1 MSRGHGLTASVTS
14 LQAIGPQD
22 IYLTSEDQKNS
33 VWEPEIK
40 RHSDFAVYQRA
51 YRVQG
56 PFINS
61 TIKETLKT
69 QTMGDLISN
78 AWLKCTLPKLPLP
91 DNPIIPN
98 VEYTFPNPDYDS
110 ISVEDVRNQY
120 IGYKVS
126 NVLIEVQHGLGDG
139 YANVILN
146 DMETSD
152 YTFTPNFGVA
162 TTNVLYGDANS
173 IDTFVADAD
182 FKDQTSNV
190 GFSNV
195 QTSAGAFNKVFIK
208 FGLVLDD
215 AVYVDQI
222 GRAII
227 DKVEFRIGNYT
238 VQTLYRDWYSIRD
251 QLFNNYEQ
259 KEALKYMINGGQDFG
274 QLPSSNVATGPID
287 LFIPLD
293 LFFSHRGN
301 YTAADGRKPYFP
313 LCACSNQEVELSITF
328 SKQTYFTFLETIFKN
343 STDDGVPPFD
353 LENVELV
360 FEMIDVTPEEQN
372 FWRNG
377 TYTLKIPRIIRQPKQ
392 FFLVGDDSLSVEFI
406 PEGLVK
412 MTTWFFRSTLFENEN
427 DDTYY
432 QQRFNFSTNL
442 TTNVQTQDEFN
453 CLTDATFYLDGTSTQ
468 NFGVSHLFY
477 KFLQAMEYDCFP
489 PDSNIYMKSFA
500 LRPLSSISSGNINM
514 ADKGGKA
521 LVKFGTAAKAGST
534 SALIANNF
542 SVNVYQYAEMYLNFS
557 QGQMTPAFSRD

>member
-1 MSRGHGLTASVTS
+1 MSRGHGLPASVAS
-14 LQAIGPQD
+14 LEAIGPQD

-40 RHSDFAVYQRA
+40 RHSDFAVYQRS

-78 AWLKCTLPKLPLP
+78 AWLKCTLPELPMP
-91 DNPIIPN
+91 SNTSTPA
-98 VEYTFPNPDYDS
+98 VSYTFTTNDS
-110 ISVEDVRNQY
+110 ISVQTVIEDNP
-120 IGYKVS
+120 GFSVS
-126 NVLIEVQHGLGDG
+126 NVLIEVQHGAGEG

-146 DMETSD
+146 DIGTSD
-152 YTFTPNFGVA
+152 YTFYANFSA
-162 TTNVLYGDANS
+162 PTTNVLYGDANVNS
-173 IDTFVADAD
+173 INTFVADAD
-182 FKDQTSNV
+182 FHDESSNV
-190 GFSNV
+190 AFSNV
-195 QTSAGAFNKVFIK
+195 VTDGGTLDQVIIS
-208 FGLVLDD
+208 FGLTVDN

-227 DKVEFRIGNYT
+227 DKVEFRVGSYT
-238 VQTLYRDWYSIRD
+238 IQTLYRDWYSIRD

-287 LFIPLD
+287 LFIPLE

-313 LCACSNQEVELSITF
+313 LCACANQEVELAITF
-328 SKQTYFTFLETIFKN
+328 SKQTYFTFLDTIFTN
-343 STDDGVPPFD
+343 AGETVPEVE

-377 TYTLKIPRIIRQPKQ
+377 TYTLKIPRLIRQPRQ

-427 DDTYY
+427 VDTYY
-432 QQRFNFSTNL
+432 QQRFNFSTRI
-442 TTNVQTQDEFN
+442 TSNVQTQDEFN
-453 CLTDATFYLDGTSTQ
+453 CLTDATFYLDGSSTQ

-489 PDSNIYMKSFA
+489 ADSNIYMKSFA
-500 LRPLSSISSGNINM
+500 LRPRSTISSGNINM
-514 ADKGGKA
+514 GDKGGKA
-521 LVKFGTAAKAGST
+521 LVKFGTAAKAGSS
-534 SALIANNF
+534 SALLTSDF

>member
-1 MSRGHGLTASVTS
+1 MSRGHGLPASVAS
-14 LQAIGPQD
+14 LEAIGPQD

-40 RHSDFAVYQRA
+40 RHSDFAVYQRS

-78 AWLKCTLPKLPLP
+78 AWLKCTLPALPMP
-91 DNPIIPN
+91 SNTSTPA
-98 VEYTFPNPDYDS
+98 VSYTFTTNDS
-110 ISVEDVRNQY
+110 ISVQTVIEDNP
-120 IGYKVS
+120 GFSVS
-126 NVLIEVQHGLGDG
+126 NVLIEVQHGAGEG

-146 DMETSD
+146 DIGTSD
-152 YTFTPNFGVA
+152 YTFYANFSA
-162 TTNVLYGDANS
+162 PTTNVLYGESNVNS
-173 IDTFVADAD
+173 VNTFVADAD
-182 FKDQTSNV
+182 FHDESSNV
-190 GFSNV
+190 AFSNV
-195 QTSAGAFNKVFIK
+195 VTDGGTLDQVIIS
-208 FGLVLDD
+208 FGLTVDN

-227 DKVEFRIGNYT
+227 DKVEFRVGSYT
-238 VQTLYRDWYSIRD
+238 IQTLYRDWYSIRD

-287 LFIPLD
+287 LFIPLE

-313 LCACSNQEVELSITF
+313 LCACANQEVELAITF
-328 SKQTYFTFLETIFKN
+328 SKQTYFTFLDTIFTN
-343 STDDGVPPFD
+343 AGEPVPEVE
-353 LENVELV
+353 LQNVELV

-377 TYTLKIPRIIRQPKQ
+377 TYTLKIPRLIRQPRQ

-427 DDTYY
+427 VDTYY
-432 QQRFNFSTNL
+432 QQRFNFSTRI
-442 TTNVQTQDEFN
+442 TSNVQTQDEFN

-489 PDSNIYMKSFA
+489 ADSNIYMKSFA
-500 LRPLSSISSGNINM
+500 LRPRSTISSGNINM
-514 ADKGGKA
+514 GDKGGKA
-521 LVKFGTAAKAGST
+521 LVKFGTAAKVGSS
-534 SALIANNF
+534 SALLTSDF